1 MPFDQCPDLLVRQ
14 RDIDRNTHRLM
25 DVPRGIDEDFRA
37 MPFEI
42 AKVDRN
48 CIAVGDAPE
57 GWPLHDH
64 LFRTQAPLHGAQL
77 LERPRTKRQL
87 LDDIERQPLGA
98 ACRQDHLMMLSRVAG
113 EKGNFGTVVEDAA
126 ITQRETHHPG
136 VEVDHGADVA
146 HEYADM
152 AESEGHGL
160 DQDDAPPR
168 YQSACGGYVTIKG
181 ICRVRAPAIRWR
193 QSKVN
198 PMTIKLRQNNKRV
211 HHDRSSS
218 GSRPTSCRRA
228 LHAPTNLVALL
239 IALLTLSVIAP
250 ACAQDAPQRP
260 IRLIVPNAPGGGTD
274 IIARHVAQFFAET
287 LRQPMIVENRVGGGS
302 LAGTDYVAKAAPDGQ
317 TLLLGGVSS
326 LALNP
331 ALFRNLPYDPLRD
344 FVAVG
349 FLAAYPFVLVA
360 RPDLPGSS
368 LADLARLARANPGKL
383 SFGSAGVGTVQ
394 HVWATILVRSLG
406 LDMVHVPYKGAAPAV
421 QDMIGGRVDIMFDNL
436 SAART
441 YVDSGRLKA
450 LAVSSTRRAEALPAV
465 PTVEETG
472 LVKFSGE
479 SWFGVFAPSQTPTNA
494 VERLRGGF
502 AALSRSAEFAAR
514 VEHDTGRTMPIPAAE
529 QQAFLRGEIER
540 WARLV
545 ARYEVSAD

>member
-1 MPFDQCPDLLVRQ
+1 
-14 RDIDRNTHRLM
+14 
-25 DVPRGIDEDFRA
+25 
-37 MPFEI
+37 
-42 AKVDRN
+42 
-48 CIAVGDAPE
+48 
-57 GWPLHDH
+57 
-64 LFRTQAPLHGAQL
+64 
-77 LERPRTKRQL
+77 
-87 LDDIERQPLGA
+87 
-98 ACRQDHLMMLSRVAG
+98 
-113 EKGNFGTVVEDAA
+113 
-126 ITQRETHHPG
+126 
-136 VEVDHGADVA
+136 
-146 HEYADM
+146 
-152 AESEGHGL
+152 
-160 DQDDAPPR
+160 
-168 YQSACGGYVTIKG
+168 
-181 ICRVRAPAIRWR
+181 
-193 QSKVN
+193 
-198 PMTIKLRQNNKRV
+198 MTIKLRQNNKRV